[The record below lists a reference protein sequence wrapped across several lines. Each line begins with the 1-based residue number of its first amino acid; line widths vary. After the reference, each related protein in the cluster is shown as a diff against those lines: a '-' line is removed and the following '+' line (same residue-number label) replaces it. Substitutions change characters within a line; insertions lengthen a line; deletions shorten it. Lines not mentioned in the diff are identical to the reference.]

1 MNMQYMF
8 PFLFIDETN
17 IDFYNSMSHKSIRPM
32 KAEAAFLLVNG
43 IFLSPI
49 IVDANLSFPKSRA

>member
-1 MNMQYMF
+1 MF
-8 PFLFIDETN
+8 PFLFIDEAN
-17 IDFYNSMSHKSIRPM
+17 IDFYNSMSHKSIHPM
-32 KAEAAFLLVNG
+32 KAEAAFLLING